1 MPIYPY
7 AARLQGSPRKVWENE
22 QRVKKNKSLQYWTF
36 FSIYKVLY
44 SGLAGM
50 FLQKENKGGGVQKSK
65 GGISSVV
72 SDGFFNRMKGT
83 FT

>member
-1 MPIYPY
+1 MFP
-7 AARLQGSPRKVWENE
+7 
-22 QRVKKNKSLQYWTF
+22 
-36 FSIYKVLY
+36 IYKVLY

>member
-1 MPIYPY
+1 MLP
-7 AARLQGSPRKVWENE
+7 GSKVLPG
-22 QRVKKNKSLQYWTF
+22 KSERTNRESRRTRAYSTELF
-36 FSIYKVLY
+36 FSINKVLY